1 MKKSVIILI
10 AIIYVGSI
18 FVVGFFGMQI
28 KAFDTMIYITDI
40 ECTND
45 FINEKIDGTK
55 EIKFDYNPNGDLQE
69 NTLILTYDVYPKN
82 STLKGYN
89 AVKLVYNEEDI
100 KKLAIVDGLKIT
112 FLGKGVM
119 SVILKSLDGSN
130 VVENIRIIV
139 Y

>member
-10 AIIYVGSI
+10 AIVYIASI

-40 ECTND
+40 ECN
-45 FINEKIDGTK
+45 NENIVVKQDQTK
-55 EIKFDYNPNGDLQE
+55 ELKFDYNPNGDMQE

-82 STLKGYN
+82 STLKGYD
-89 AVKLVYNEEDI
+89 AVKLVYNENDT

-119 SVILKSLDGSN
+119 SVSLKSLDGSN
-130 VVENIRIIV
+130 VIENIRIIV